1 MAFEA
6 SSNTSPNAKQIVFLF
21 MAATVVA
28 VVVFLCG
35 VLVGRGVPVAGGLTA
50 PNGSVGSMAVD
61 LPPVALSSPSS
72 EPSAAASE
80 SSELT
85 YYRRL
90 DGGAAEPEVLNP
102 ESTPVSADAG
112 PGVGTAGSDAS
123 QDVPEPPATDV
134 APEPVADTA
143 DRPESA
149 ARPEHPETDDEPRA
163 SAPVAPAV
171 QPVPPPTGGFSLQ
184 VMALG
189 TEDAAQRVVAQLVE
203 EGYPARVLRPEP
215 GAPVLF
221 RVRVGP
227 FADRAEAQRIQRR
240 LETEGQFRPFLIR

>member
-6 SSNTSPNAKQIVFLF
+6 SSNTAPNAKQIVFLF

-50 PNGSVGSMAVD
+50 PDGSVGSMAVD
-61 LPPVALSSPSS
+61 LPPVTLSSPSS

-90 DGGAAEPEVLNP
+90 DGGAAQPEVLNP
-102 ESTPVSADAG
+102 ESTPVSDDAG
-112 PGVGTAGSDAS
+112 PSVGTAGSDAS
-123 QDVPEPPATDV
+123 RDVPKPPVTDV
-134 APEPVADTA
+134 APEPVADTS

-149 ARPEHPETDDEPRA
+149 ARLERPETDDEPLA
-163 SAPVAPAV
+163 SAPAAPDV
-171 QPVPPPTGGFSLQ
+171 QPVTPPTGGFSLQ
-184 VMALG
+184 VMALRS
-189 TEDAAQRVVAQLVE
+189 EDAAQKAVAQLVE
-203 EGYPARVLRPEP
+203 KGYPARLLRPEP

-240 LETEGQFRPFLIR
+240 LETEEQFQPFLTR

>member
-1 MAFEA
+1 MALEA
-6 SSNTSPNAKQIVFLF
+6 SSNTAPNAKQIVFLF

-35 VLVGRGVPVAGGLTA
+35 VLVGRGVPVAGGLTTLD
-50 PNGSVGSMAVD
+50 GSVGSMAVD
-61 LPPVALSSPSS
+61 LPPVTLSSPSS

-90 DGGAAEPEVLNP
+90 DGGASQPEVLNP
-102 ESTPVSADAG
+102 VATPGSNDAT
-112 PGVGTAGSDAS
+112 PGTAVPAANDAS
-123 QDVPEPPATDV
+123 RDVPEPRGTDV
-134 APEPVADTA
+134 TPEPVADSPSRPDSSATQAPLVRPDAPDA
-143 DRPESA
+143 D
-149 ARPEHPETDDEPRA
+149 DDRQV
-163 SAPVAPAV
+163 VAPAA
-171 QPVPPPTGGFSLQ
+171 PDGFFLQ

-189 TEDAAQRVVAQLVE
+189 SEAAAQEVATQLVGK
-203 EGYPARVLRPEP
+203 GYPARVIPPES

-227 FADRAEAQRIQRR
+227 FADRTEAQRIQRR
-240 LETEGQFRPFLIR
+240 LETEEQFQPFVTR